1 MDGRETRECCDPDEG
16 LELEAA
22 TAADSV
28 RIEREL
34 ARLAR
39 ALGHPARVRIM
50 RILIE
55 RNACIAGE
63 LSGILPLS
71 PATVSEHLKILKNAG
86 LIKGAIDGPRRSYCV
101 NKMALKN
108 FKKLVRELG

>member
-1 MDGRETRECCDPDEG
+1 MDGRETGSCCDPDEG

-22 TAADSV
+22 ATHDARAT
-28 RIEREL
+28 EAEL

-39 ALGHPARVRIM
+39 ALGHPARVRIL

-63 LSGILPLS
+63 LSGVLPLS

-101 NKMALKN
+101 NKLALKN
-108 FKKLVRELG
+108 LKKLVRELG

>member
-1 MDGRETRECCDPDEG
+1 MDGRETETCCDPDDG

-22 TAADSV
+22 AGRDARRAET
-28 RIEREL
+28 EL
-34 ARLAR
+34 AQLAR
-39 ALGHPARVRIM
+39 ALGHPARVRIL
-50 RILIE
+50 RLLIE

-63 LSGILPLS
+63 LSGVLPLS

-101 NKMALKN
+101 NKLALKHL
-108 FKKLVRELG
+108 KRLVREL